1 MICFRK
7 ITILVLF
14 SSITITVNLNAQTD
28 SAYIQT
34 YYRCIV
40 PRALYTFKQ
49 QDIFID
55 SYISENK
62 YNSENFTTGEQHF
75 VGADI
80 GYKWLT
86 LGYSYGVNK
95 ENTLKNIDLRFAT
108 TYKALNFQ
116 ANYTSLNNLSY
127 VYYDTAFVEQNT
139 FKPIGNNFFNI
150 GFKVDYIVN
159 FKTYSYTAG
168 FSQGGKQLKSKGS
181 VIASLGCFK
190 NNFSIGS
197 VPAYLDNETNIF
209 NVLKINGINDY
220 LIETGVGYAYNW
232 VIKKHFLIS
241 VVEVPCV
248 GFQNLKI
255 SSNDDKNKTYFR
267 VPFVNYFKLGVVLH
281 LKRFFTGLSVNNIV
295 RVSEVDNFDYS
306 QVNTSVSL
314 YMGIVFPD
322 TKLKYRKKE

>member
-1 MICFRK
+1 
-7 ITILVLF
+7 
-14 SSITITVNLNAQTD
+14 
-28 SAYIQT
+28 
-34 YYRCIV
+34 
-40 PRALYTFKQ
+40 
-49 QDIFID
+49 
-55 SYISENK
+55 
-62 YNSENFTTGEQHF
+62 
-75 VGADI
+75 
-80 GYKWLT
+80 
-86 LGYSYGVNK
+86 
-95 ENTLKNIDLRFAT
+95 
-108 TYKALNFQ
+108 
-116 ANYTSLNNLSY
+116 LSY

-159 FKTYSYTAG
+159 FKRFCYTAG

-197 VPAYLDNETNIF
+197 VPAYLDNDTNIF

-232 VIKKHFLIS
+232 VIKKHLLIS

-255 SSNDDKNKTYFR
+255 SSNDDRNKTYFR

-295 RVSEVDNFDYS
+295 RVSEVDNFDYT

-322 TKLKYRKKE
+322 TKLKFRKKK